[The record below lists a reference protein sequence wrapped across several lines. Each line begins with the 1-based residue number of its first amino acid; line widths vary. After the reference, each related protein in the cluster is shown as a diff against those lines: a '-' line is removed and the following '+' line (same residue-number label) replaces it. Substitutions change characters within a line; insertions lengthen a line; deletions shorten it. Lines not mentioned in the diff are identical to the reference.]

1 MHFTEVRPFRAPPS
15 FLRRHCAKTRSRQ
28 VDVEK
33 SAEEQHLN
41 VILDGTIQGHSL
53 RKNANVLS
61 HTQKTE
67 NIDKTSD
74 ELGAN
79 TTRSEFASALE
90 KPAGAE
96 RVEEMNRGQLAD
108 LHRSIQTRLKG
119 PTIDNVKIYPL
130 SSMTC
135 TGQRVDLTQGQQ
147 NRNDKRCAGITE
159 EICESEVVS
168 NGKTAG
174 VPSYSNAVSL
184 NKLYS
189 SLKKIK
195 CRRNDLGHYEDLATI
210 SVNSR
215 EPGLGRSYFQKVLA
229 TNNTAKQQAH
239 EQRATQEG
247 IFLLVGGKS
256 KPVRYEINP
265 DGLNLLEKE
274 WRVELKSRDSLFC
287 NPSDDGEGLKLLQKF
302 RARFRQENQRTF
314 LGRKTPNLPIPWAR
328 HVVHRGRNQSPEE
341 RDKLNEDEAGRKLS
355 IHVYLPNAGWDEQ
368 RSSTPA
374 TPMLSPSR

>member
-1 MHFTEVRPFRAPPS
+1 MHFTEVRQFRAPPS
-15 FLRRHCAKTRSRQ
+15 FLGRHCAKTRCRQ
-28 VDVEK
+28 VDLEK
-33 SAEEQHLN
+33 SSDVKHLN
-41 VILDGTIQGHSL
+41 VLLDGTIQGHSL
-53 RKNANVLS
+53 RKNTNVLS
-61 HTQKTE
+61 HTKKPE

-79 TTRSEFASALE
+79 TTRIEFPSALE

-96 RVEEMNRGQLAD
+96 RSAEMNRGQLAD
-108 LHRSIQTRLKG
+108 LHRSLQTRLKG
-119 PTIDNVKIYPL
+119 PTIDNMKKYPL
-130 SSMTC
+130 SGMTC

-147 NRNDKRCAGITE
+147 NRNDIGITD
-159 EICESEVVS
+159 EICASEVVN

-174 VPSYSNAVSL
+174 VASHSNAVSL

-210 SVNSR
+210 SMNSR
-215 EPGLGRSYFQKVLA
+215 EPGLGRSYFQRTLPANK
-229 TNNTAKQQAH
+229 TARQPVH
-239 EQRATQEG
+239 EQRATQEE

-274 WRVELKSRDSLFC
+274 WHVELKSRDSLFC
-287 NPSDDGEGLKLLQKF
+287 NPSGDSEGLKLLQKF
-302 RARFRQENQRTF
+302 RARFRLQNQRHF

-374 TPMLSPSR
+374 TPMVSPSR